1 MVKDKVTKE
10 DLMKFNVGDQKVF
23 TLPSFGKARSAQSY
37 ANQQKK
43 ATIGTNNPMEFKALL
58 GDPIPATGQCSGKKT
73 RIA

>member
-1 MVKDKVTKE
+1 MVKNKVTKE

-23 TLPSFGKARSAQSY
+23 TLPSWGLARSAQSY

-43 ATIGTNNPMEFKALL
+43 ATIGTNNPMEFKAII
-58 GDPIPATGQCSGKKT
+58 GDPIPETGQCSVTIT

>member
-43 ATIGTNNPMEFKALL
+43 ATIGTNNPMEFKAII
-58 GDPIPATGQCSGKKT
+58 GDPIPETGQCSVTIT
-73 RIA
+73 RLS

>member
-37 ANQQKK
+37 ANQMKE
-43 ATIGTNNPMEFKALL
+43 ATVGTANPMTFKAVL
-58 GDPIPATGQCSGKKT
+58 GYPIPETGQCSVTIT
-73 RIA
+73 RLA

>member
-23 TLPSFGKARSAQSY
+23 MLPSFGKARSAQSY

-43 ATIGTNNPMEFKALL
+43 ATTGTKNFREFSAYL
-58 GDPIPATGQCSGKKT
+58 GDPDPDTGRCTVVIT
-73 RIA
+73 RLQ

>member
-43 ATIGTNNPMEFKALL
+43 ATLGTPQQREFTAVV
-58 GDPIPATGQCSGKKT
+58 GDPDPVSGRCSVTIT
-73 RIA
+73 RVA

>member
-43 ATIGTNNPMEFKALL
+43 ATIGTNNPMEFKAII
-58 GDPIPATGQCSGKKT
+58 GDPIPETGQCSITIT

>member
-37 ANQQKK
+37 ANQMKK
-43 ATIGTNNPMEFKALL
+43 ATIGTSKPMEFKAMI
-58 GDPIPATGQCSGKKT
+58 GDPIPETGQCSVTIT

>member
-43 ATIGTNNPMEFKALL
+43 ATIGTNNPMEFKAII
-58 GDPIPATGQCSGKKT
+58 GDPIPETGQCSVTIT